1 MKLKTTDNQFHDMH
15 VALTKAR
22 ASTKSIPISRAA
34 LTNVL
39 CDHSSMV
46 GALRDEGVE
55 LTMEDA

>member
-15 VALTKAR
+15 VALNKAR

-34 LTNVL
+34 LSNVL
-39 CDHSSMV
+39 CDHSNMV
-46 GALRDEGVE
+46 GKLTAEGVD

>member
-22 ASTKSIPISRAA
+22 ASTKSISISRAA
-34 LTNVL
+34 LSTVL
-39 CDHSSMV
+39 CDHSNMV

>member
-22 ASTKSIPISRAA
+22 ASTKSISISKAA
-34 LTNVL
+34 LSNVL
-39 CDHSSMV
+39 CDHSNMV

-55 LTMEDA
+55 LTMEEK